1 MFSPVESRR
10 LYRQVADQIR
20 LMIARGELA
29 VGQRLPAERDLA
41 EQLSVSRPTVREALI
56 VLEVEGLVNIRMG
69 SGIYVVRQ
77 HASTVA
83 GSDREPVEGPFELLQ
98 ARAII
103 ECAIAEEAAGCAGP
117 EGIALLDEAL
127 TRMSGG
133 VNDAST
139 VLAADRAFHTGIAAI
154 VGNATLIR
162 VTGEMFD
169 MRMTPYFAKLAS
181 HFEGPG
187 TWRSAVDEHRVIRDA
202 IAAGDGASAKAA
214 MRAHLTLSQKRFSES
229 FGEELSGEEERGR
242 KRRLAKGTDKI
253 QPKLGRRER

>member
-20 LMIARGELA
+20 LMIASGELA
-29 VGQRLPAERDLA
+29 VGQRLPAERELA

-77 HASTVA
+77 HAA
-83 GSDREPVEGPFELLQ
+83 GAAASEREPVEGPFELLQ

-103 ECAIAEEAAGCAGP
+103 ECAIAEEAAGCARP
-117 EGIALLDEAL
+117 EGIAALDEAL

-133 VNDAST
+133 VNDAGA
-139 VLAADRAFHTGIAAI
+139 VIAADRAFHIAIATI

-169 MRMTPYFAKLAS
+169 MRMTPYFEKLAS
-181 HFEGPG
+181 HFEGPT
-187 TWRSAVDEHRVIRDA
+187 TWRSAVEEHRAIRDA
-202 IAAGDGASAKAA
+202 IAAGDAAGAKAA
-214 MRAHLTLSQKRFSES
+214 MRAHLTMSQKRFSES
-229 FGEELSGEEERGR
+229 FGEELPGEEKRGR
-242 KRRLAKGTDKI
+242 RKAPAKGKTKT
-253 QPKLGRRER
+253 

>member
-20 LMIARGELA
+20 LMIASGELA

-56 VLEVEGLVNIRMG
+56 VLEVEGLINIRMG
-69 SGIYVVRQ
+69 SGIYVVRR
-77 HASTVA
+77 HAAHAPASER
-83 GSDREPVEGPFELLQ
+83 DPVEGPFELLQ

-127 TRMSGG
+127 MRMSSD
-133 VNDAST
+133 VNDAGA
-139 VLAADRAFHTGIAAI
+139 VLAADRAFHTGIAMI

-181 HFEGPG
+181 HFEGPT
-187 TWRSAVDEHRVIRDA
+187 TWRTALGEHQAIRDA
-202 IAAGDGASAKAA
+202 IAAGDAAGARAA
-214 MRAHLTLSQKRFSES
+214 MRTHLTLSQKRFSES
-229 FGEELSGEEERGR
+229 FGEEFSGEEERGR
-242 KRRLAKGTDKI
+242 NKGPAKGTDKF
-253 QPKLGRRER
+253 

>member
-20 LMIARGELA
+20 LMIASGELA

-77 HASTVA
+77 HAATVTGA
-83 GSDREPVEGPFELLQ
+83 EREPVEGPFELLQ
-98 ARAII
+98 ARALI
-103 ECAIAEEAAGCAGP
+103 ECAIAEEAAGRAKP
-117 EGIALLDEAL
+117 DDIALLDEAL
-127 TRMSGG
+127 TRMGG
-133 VNDAST
+133 VVNDAIA
-139 VLAADRAFHTGIAAI
+139 VLDADRAFHTGIAAI

-169 MRMTPYFAKLAS
+169 MRMTPYFARLAS
-181 HFEGPG
+181 HFEGPT
-187 TWRSAVDEHRVIRDA
+187 TWRSALDEHRAIRDA
-202 IAAGDGASAKAA
+202 IAAGDSAGAKAA
-214 MRAHLTLSQKRFSES
+214 MRAHLTMSQKRFSES
-229 FGEELSGEEERGR
+229 FGEEFSGEEERGR
-242 KRRLAKGTDKI
+242 TKRPSKGTAKT
-253 QPKLGRRER
+253 

>member
-20 LMIARGELA
+20 LMIASGELA
-29 VGQRLPAERDLA
+29 VGQRLPAERELA

-69 SGIYVVRQ
+69 SGIYVVRR
-77 HASTVA
+77 HAANA
-83 GSDREPVEGPFELLQ
+83 GASDREPVEGPFELLQ

-103 ECAIAEEAAGCAGP
+103 ECAIAEEAAGCAKP
-117 EGIALLDEAL
+117 EGVALLDEAL
-127 TRMSGG
+127 MRMSGG
-133 VNDAST
+133 VHEAST

-154 VGNATLIR
+154 VGNATLVR

-181 HFEGPG
+181 HFEGPT
-187 TWRSAVDEHRVIRDA
+187 TWRSALVEHQAIRNA
-202 IAAGDGASAKAA
+202 IAAGDTAGAKAA
-214 MRAHLTLSQKRFSES
+214 MRVHLTMSQKRFSES
-229 FGEELSGEEERGR
+229 FGEEFSGEEERGR
-242 KRRLAKGTDKI
+242 NTRPAKVTDKT
-253 QPKLGRRER
+253 

>member
-20 LMIARGELA
+20 LMIASGELA
-29 VGQRLPAERDLA
+29 VGRRLPAERDLA

-77 HASTVA
+77 HAADVA
-83 GSDREPVEGPFELLQ
+83 GAEREPVEGPFELLQ

-103 ECAIAEEAAGCAGP
+103 ECAIAEEAAGRARP
-117 EGIALLDEAL
+117 ENIALLDETL
-127 TRMSGG
+127 MRMSGV
-133 VNDAST
+133 VNDASA

-169 MRMTPYFAKLAS
+169 MRMTPYFAQLAS

-187 TWRSAVDEHRVIRDA
+187 TWRSAVDEHRAIRDA
-202 IAAGDGASAKAA
+202 IAAGDAAGAKAA
-214 MRAHLTLSQKRFSES
+214 MRAHLTMSQKRFSES
-229 FGEELSGEEERGR
+229 FGEEFSGEEERSR
-242 KRRLAKGTDKI
+242 SKRPAKGTTKT
-253 QPKLGRRER
+253 

>member
-20 LMIARGELA
+20 SMIAGGELV
-29 VGQRLPAERDLA
+29 VGQKLPAERELA

-69 SGIYVVRQ
+69 SGIYVVRRQ
-77 HASTVA
+77 GISMATSE
-83 GSDREPVEGPFELLQ
+83 SEPVEGPFELLQ

-103 ECAIAEEAAGCAGP
+103 ECAIAEEAATRAGP
-117 EGIALLDEAL
+117 EDIAVLDEAL
-127 TRMSGG
+127 RRMSGG
-133 VNDAST
+133 LDDAAT

-154 VGNATLIR
+154 IGNATLIR

-181 HFEGPG
+181 HFEGPP
-187 TWRSAVDEHRVIRDA
+187 TWRSAVDEHRAIRDA
-202 IAAGDGASAKAA
+202 IAAGDTAGAKAA

-229 FGEELSGEEERGR
+229 FGEEFSGEEERGR
-242 KRRLAKGTDKI
+242 DKAAAKGATKT
-253 QPKLGRRER
+253 

>member
-20 LMIARGELA
+20 SMIAGGELV
-29 VGQRLPAERDLA
+29 VGQKLPAERELA

-69 SGIYVVRQ
+69 SGIYVVRRQ
-77 HASTVA
+77 GISMATSE
-83 GSDREPVEGPFELLQ
+83 SEPVEGPFELLQ

-103 ECAIAEEAAGCAGP
+103 ECAIAEEAATRARP
-117 EGIALLDEAL
+117 EDIAVLDEAL
-127 TRMSGG
+127 MRMSGG
-133 VNDAST
+133 VNDAAT

-154 VGNATLIR
+154 VGNSTLTR

-181 HFEGPG
+181 HFEGPT
-187 TWRSAVDEHRVIRDA
+187 TWRSAVDEHRAIRDA
-202 IAAGDGASAKAA
+202 IAAGDAAGAKAA
-214 MRAHLTLSQKRFSES
+214 MRSHLTLSQKRFSES
-229 FGEELSGEEERGR
+229 FGEEFSGEEERGR
-242 KRRLAKGTDKI
+242 DKAPAKGTTKT
-253 QPKLGRRER
+253 

>member
-20 LMIARGELA
+20 SMISVGELV
-29 VGQRLPAERDLA
+29 VGQKLPAERELA

-69 SGIYVVRQ
+69 SGIYVVRR
-77 HASTVA
+77 HAVSMA
-83 GSDREPVEGPFELLQ
+83 ASESEPVEGPFELLQ

-103 ECAIAEEAAGCAGP
+103 ECAIAEEAAGRARP
-117 EGIALLDEAL
+117 EDIAVLDEAL
-127 TRMSGG
+127 MRMSGG
-133 VNDAST
+133 VNDAGT

-169 MRMTPYFAKLAS
+169 MRMTPYFEKLAS
-181 HFEGPG
+181 HFEGPT
-187 TWRSAVDEHRVIRDA
+187 TWRSAVDEHRAIRDA
-202 IAAGDGASAKAA
+202 IASGDAAGAKAA

-229 FGEELSGEEERGR
+229 FGEEFSGEEERGR
-242 KRRLAKGTDKI
+242 DKAAARGAN
-253 QPKLGRRER
+253 KT

>member
-1 MFSPVESRR
+1 MFSAVESRR

-20 LMIARGELA
+20 LMIIRGDLA
-29 VGQRLPAERDLA
+29 VGHRLPAERDLA

-77 HASTVA
+77 HAVGST
-83 GSDREPVEGPFELLQ
+83 GSEREPVEGPFELLQ

-103 ECAIAEEAAGCAGP
+103 ECAIAEEAARTAKP
-117 EGIALLDEAL
+117 EDIERLDETL
-127 TRMSGG
+127 QRMSGV
-133 VNDAST
+133 VNDASA

-154 VGNATLIR
+154 VQNSTLIR

-169 MRMTPYFAKLAS
+169 MRLTPYFEKLAS
-181 HFEGPG
+181 HFEGPV

-202 IAAGDGASAKAA
+202 IAAGDAAGAKAA
-214 MRAHLTLSQKRFSES
+214 MRAHLTMSQKRFSES
-229 FGEELSGEEERGR
+229 FGEEFSGEEGRGQQAGP
-242 KRRLAKGTDKI
+242 KKGIAVT
-253 QPKLGRRER
+253 

>member
-20 LMIARGELA
+20 LMIASGELA

-77 HASTVA
+77 HAATVTGA
-83 GSDREPVEGPFELLQ
+83 EREPVEGPFELLQ

-103 ECAIAEEAAGCAGP
+103 ECAIAEEAAGRAKP
-117 EGIALLDEAL
+117 DDIALLDEAL
-127 TRMSGG
+127 TRMGG
-133 VNDAST
+133 VVNDAIA
-139 VLAADRAFHTGIAAI
+139 VLDADRAFHTGIAAI

-169 MRMTPYFAKLAS
+169 MRMTPYFARLAS
-181 HFEGPG
+181 HFEGPT
-187 TWRSAVDEHRVIRDA
+187 TWRSALTSIGPFATRSLPAMPLAPRRPCAPISQCRRR
-202 IAAGDGASAKAA
+202 GSPRASGGV
-214 MRAHLTLSQKRFSES
+214 L
-229 FGEELSGEEERGR
+229 GEEERGR
-242 KRRLAKGTDKI
+242 NKRPPKGTAKT
-253 QPKLGRRER
+253 